1 LNAAPCPRGR
11 RRLGSA
17 AALLVALASGCRGEK
32 HKDTL
37 ELVVPDGTGRTLEL
51 LPRSAF
57 AEYVEVPDAANEL
70 RVTLA
75 SHDVSCERYVKPA
88 PNDTVVVVT
97 LKLPPSEKPRPGSFA
112 STPPLS
118 ADAGSPGV
126 ARAYA
131 VPVIRRGERGYA
143 LPPGGTLELSVVD
156 LAKTGVVAGSLAFEF
171 SGDASRPASS
181 AKGKFTARMCRSEE
195 APVAR

>member
-1 LNAAPCPRGR
+1 MNDAPCPRGHR
-11 RRLGSA
+11 TVGVLA
-17 AALLVALASGCRGEK
+17 TALVALVCACRGER

-51 LPRSAF
+51 LPSSAF

-75 SHDVSCERYVKPA
+75 SYDVSCERYVKPG
-88 PNDTVVVVT
+88 PDDTVVVVT

-118 ADAGSPGV
+118 ADAGSTGV

-131 VPVIRRGERGYA
+131 VPVIRRAERGYA
-143 LPPGGTLELSVVD
+143 LPPGGTLELSRVD
-156 LAKTGVVAGSLAFEF
+156 LGKTGAVAGALAFEF
-171 SGDASRPASS
+171 PGDATRPASS

-195 APVAR
+195 APVTR